1 MERRMNW
8 ETIEK
13 NEEKIR
19 KQVLTNKEFYK
30 KGLANKDIETDDDL
44 VAEVENE
51 IFWETEIADY
61 FDWLWWDEH
70 YVSDEEEYSTKRYDS
85 GWANDGNYYS
95 NRYPNGFQ
103 ELSMRYWMT
112 YIQRHE
118 EAEQKRFREESARQE
133 RLKSFK
139 ERER

>member
-44 VAEVENE
+44 IAEVENE
-51 IFWETEIADY
+51 IFWETEIADC

-70 YVSDEEEYSTKRYDS
+70 YVSDEDEHEHTTKKYDS

-95 NRYPNGFQ
+95 NRYPNGF
-103 ELSMRYWMT
+103 
-112 YIQRHE
+112 
-118 EAEQKRFREESARQE
+118 
-133 RLKSFK
+133 
-139 ERER
+139 